1 MPSILEAQF
10 SREYGVARVGGAS
23 GITAEFYAISV
34 ERRIRNPAMVEM
46 LERGRDAFGGVKG
59 ARPG

>member
-10 SREYGVARVGGAS
+10 SREYGVARVGAAS
-23 GITAEFYAISV
+23 GITAEFYAIFV

-46 LERGRDAFGGVKG
+46 LERGRDAFDGVKG